1 LFIDLDHFKSVNDRF
16 GHACGDECLREVS
29 TALRSVLSEADMF
42 GRYGGEEFIAVLP
55 GRDGAEAR
63 AVGER
68 MRTAVENC
76 EVRHEGQRVRLT
88 VSIGIATRQRG
99 EDEPAAAIARA
110 DKALYAAKR
119 QGRNCVQVAPAVFS

>member
-1 LFIDLDHFKSVNDRF
+1 
-16 GHACGDECLREVS
+16 
-29 TALRSVLSEADMF
+29 
-42 GRYGGEEFIAVLP
+42 
-55 GRDGAEAR
+55 
-63 AVGER
+63 
-68 MRTAVENC
+68 MRTAVENV

-99 EDEPAAAIARA
+99 EDSPAAAIARA